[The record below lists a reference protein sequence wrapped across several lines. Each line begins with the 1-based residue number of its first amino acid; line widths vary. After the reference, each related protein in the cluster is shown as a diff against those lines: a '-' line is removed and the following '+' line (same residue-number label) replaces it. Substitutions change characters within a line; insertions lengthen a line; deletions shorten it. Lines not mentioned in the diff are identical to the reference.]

1 MIDQPISAIYLLR
14 ETFAK
19 MGAIYAPMLII
30 NSPSLII
37 LLGNNFA
44 VGSAAII
51 PLNIIYLFVLIPFL
65 SGAMIFYSYRSV
77 TGNQVTVSEAF
88 NQANRRL
95 LQLIL
100 AYFIPVALILAGIIG
115 IMLFHLFLSGLILL
129 IIEIPGFYI
138 LSRLMFSSY
147 VTVINNSSVQDS
159 LNSSW
164 KLTQGRWW
172 LLFRS
177 NFLISIVALVPAI
190 LISGLIGSRL
200 GNSLASQM
208 VSNLLGFLVGP
219 LMTVYMVL
227 LYKELRESAA
237 TIE

>member
-1 MIDQPISAIYLLR
+1 MIDQPISAIYVLR

-19 MGAIYAPMLII
+19 MGAIYAPLLII

-37 LLGNNFA
+37 LLLNSFGL
-44 VGSAAII
+44 GSAAI
-51 PLNIIYLFVLIPFL
+51 PVNIIYLFLLIPFL
-65 SGAMIFYSYRSV
+65 SGAMIFYSYRSL

-100 AYFIPVALILAGIIG
+100 AYFIPVVLILAG
-115 IMLFHLFLSGLILL
+115 IMLFHLFLRGLILL
-129 IIEIPGFYI
+129 IIAIPGCYI

-172 LLFRS
+172 LLFRA

-219 LMTVYMVL
+219 LITVYMVL
-227 LYKELRESAA
+227 LYQELQESAA

>member
-1 MIDQPISAIYLLR
+1 
-14 ETFAK
+14 
-19 MGAIYAPMLII
+19 MGSIYAPLLII
-30 NSPSLII
+30 NSPTLII
-37 LLGNNFA
+37 MLLNNFGL
-44 VGSAAII
+44 GSAAI

-65 SGAMIFYSYRSV
+65 SGAMIFYSYRSL

-100 AYFIPVALILAGIIG
+100 AYFIPVVLILAGIIG
-115 IMLFHLFLSGLILL
+115 IMLFHLFLPGWLLL
-129 IIEIPGFYI
+129 IIEIPGCYI

-147 VTVINNSSVQDS
+147 VTVINNFSVQDS

-208 VSNLLGFLVGP
+208 VSNLLGFLVVP

>member
-1 MIDQPISAIYLLR
+1 MIDQPISAIYVLR

-19 MGAIYAPMLII
+19 MGAIYAPLLII

-37 LLGNNFA
+37 LLVNNFGL
-44 VGSAAII
+44 GSAAI

-65 SGAMIFYSYRSV
+65 SGAMIFYSYRSL

-95 LQLIL
+95 LQLIF
-100 AYFIPVALILAGIIG
+100 AYFIPLGLILAGIIG
-115 IMLFHLFLSGLILL
+115 IMLFHLFLPGLILL
-129 IIEIPGFYI
+129 LIEILGCSI

-147 VTVINNSSVQDS
+147 VTVINNSSLQDS
-159 LNSSW
+159 LNSSL

-172 LLFRS
+172 LLFRA

-190 LISGLIGSRL
+190 LIFGLIGSRL

-227 LYKELRESAA
+227 LYQELRESAA

>member
-19 MGAIYAPMLII
+19 MGSIYAPLLII
-30 NSPSLII
+30 NSPTLII
-37 LLGNNFA
+37 MLLNNFGL
-44 VGSAAII
+44 GSAAI

-65 SGAMIFYSYRSV
+65 SGAMIFYSYRSL

-100 AYFIPVALILAGIIG
+100 AYFIPVVLILAGIIG
-115 IMLFHLFLSGLILL
+115 IMLFHLFLPGWLLL
-129 IIEIPGFYI
+129 IIEIPGCYI

-147 VTVINNSSVQDS
+147 VTVINNFTVQDS

-208 VSNLLGFLVGP
+208 VSNLLGFLVVP

>member
-1 MIDQPISAIYLLR
+1 MIDQPISAIYVLR

-19 MGAIYAPMLII
+19 MGAIYAPLLII
-30 NSPSLII
+30 NSPNLII
-37 LLGNNFA
+37 LLLNNFGL
-44 VGSAAII
+44 GSAAI
-51 PLNIIYLFVLIPFL
+51 PLNIIYLLVLIPFL
-65 SGAMIFYSYRSV
+65 SGAMIFYSYRSL

-100 AYFIPVALILAGIIG
+100 AYFIPVVLVLAG
-115 IMLFHLFLSGLILL
+115 IMLFHLFWRGLILL
-129 IIEIPGFYI
+129 IIAIPGCYI

-172 LLFRS
+172 LLFRA

-219 LMTVYMVL
+219 LITVYMVL
-227 LYKELRESAA
+227 LYQELQESAA

>member
-19 MGAIYAPMLII
+19 MGVLYAPMLTI
-30 NSPSLII
+30 NSPSLI
-37 LLGNNFA
+37 LLLLNNFGL
-44 VGSAAII
+44 GSAAI
-51 PLNIIYLFVLIPFL
+51 PLNIYFFVLIPFL
-65 SGAMIFYSYRSV
+65 SGAMIFYTYRSL
-77 TGNQVTVSEAF
+77 TGNQVTVSEALH
-88 NQANRRL
+88 QANRRL

-100 AYFIPVALILAGIIG
+100 AYFFPVIPILAGIIG
-115 IMLFHLFLSGLILL
+115 IRLFPLFLPGW
-129 IIEIPGFYI
+129 IIFIIGIPGFYI
-138 LSRLMFSSY
+138 LYHLMFSYY
-147 VTVINNSSVQDS
+147 VTVIDNSSLQDS

-164 KLTQGRWW
+164 KLTQGRGW

-177 NFLISIVALVPAI
+177 NFLISIVAFVPVI

-208 VSNLLGFLVGP
+208 VSNLLGLLVLP
-219 LMTVYMVL
+219 LMTVYQVV
-227 LYKELRESAA
+227 LYKELRESTA

>member
-1 MIDQPISAIYLLR
+1 MIDQPISAIYVLR

-19 MGAIYAPMLII
+19 MGAIYAPLLII

-37 LLGNNFA
+37 LLVNNFGL
-44 VGSAAII
+44 GSAAI

-65 SGAMIFYSYRSV
+65 SGAMIFYSYRSL

-100 AYFIPVALILAGIIG
+100 AYFIPLGLILAGIIG
-115 IMLFHLFLSGLILL
+115 IMLFHLFLPGLILL
-129 IIEIPGFYI
+129 LIEILGCYI

-147 VTVINNSSVQDS
+147 VTVINNSSLQDS

-172 LLFRS
+172 LLFRA
-177 NFLISIVALVPAI
+177 NFLLSIVALGPAI
-190 LISGLIGSRL
+190 LIFGLIGSRL

-227 LYKELRESAA
+227 LYQELRESAA

>member
-14 ETFAK
+14 ETCAK
-19 MGAIYAPMLII
+19 MGAIYAPLLII

-37 LLGNNFA
+37 LLLNNFGL
-44 VGSAAII
+44 GSAVI
-51 PLNIIYLFVLIPFL
+51 PLNIIYLFVLVPFL
-65 SGAMIFYSYRSV
+65 SGAMIFYSYRSL
-77 TGNQVTVSEAF
+77 TGNQITVSEAF

-100 AYFIPVALILAGIIG
+100 AYFIPMVLILAGIIG
-115 IMLFHLFLSGLILL
+115 IMLFHLFLPGLILL
-129 IIEIPGFYI
+129 IIEITGCYI

-147 VTVINNSSVQDS
+147 VTVINNSSLQDS

-172 LLFRS
+172 LLFRA
-177 NFLISIVALVPAI
+177 NFLISIVALVPVI
-190 LISGLIGSRL
+190 LIFGLIGSRL

>member
-1 MIDQPISAIYLLR
+1 MIDQPISAIYVLR

-19 MGAIYAPMLII
+19 MGAIYAPLLII

-37 LLGNNFA
+37 LLLNSFA
-44 VGSAAII
+44 LGSATI
-51 PLNIIYLFVLIPFL
+51 PVNIIYLFLLIPFL
-65 SGAMIFYSYRSV
+65 SGAMIFYSYRSL

-100 AYFIPVALILAGIIG
+100 AYFIPVVLISAG
-115 IMLFHLFLSGLILL
+115 IMLFHLFLPGLILL
-129 IIEIPGFYI
+129 IIAPGCYI

-172 LLFRS
+172 LLFRA

-200 GNSLASQM
+200 GNSVASQM

-219 LMTVYMVL
+219 LITVYMVL
-227 LYKELRESAA
+227 LYQELQESAA

>member
-1 MIDQPISAIYLLR
+1 MIDQPISAIYVLR

-19 MGAIYAPMLII
+19 MGAIYAPLLII

-37 LLGNNFA
+37 ILLNSFGF
-44 VGSAAII
+44 GSAAI
-51 PLNIIYLFVLIPFL
+51 PVNIIYLFVLIPFL
-65 SGAMIFYSYRSV
+65 SGAMIFYSYRSL

-100 AYFIPVALILAGIIG
+100 AYFIPVVLILAG
-115 IMLFHLFLSGLILL
+115 IMLFHLFLRGLTLL
-129 IIEIPGFYI
+129 IIAIPGCYI

-172 LLFRS
+172 LLFRA

-190 LISGLIGSRL
+190 LISGLIGSRF

-219 LMTVYMVL
+219 LITVYMVL
-227 LYKELRESAA
+227 LYQELQESAA

>member
-19 MGAIYAPMLII
+19 MGAIYAPLLII

-37 LLGNNFA
+37 LLLNNLGL
-44 VGSAAII
+44 GSAAI

-65 SGAMIFYSYRSV
+65 SGAMIFYSYRSL

-100 AYFIPVALILAGIIG
+100 AYFIPMVLILAGMIG
-115 IMLFHLFLSGLILL
+115 IRLFHLFLPGLILL
-129 IIEIPGFYI
+129 LIVIFGCYI
-138 LSRLMFSSY
+138 LYRLMFSSY

-172 LLFRS
+172 LLFRA

-190 LISGLIGSRL
+190 LILGLIGSRL